1 MKRSTHRLLL
11 LPALALVLALLWLLV
26 PRWSES
32 ESESKSELARRIWFA
47 LVLHSNWS
55 TTDTFTRN
63 YLLAIA
69 ISRKLIELPFPK
81 RMSRRWRIYI
91 LYGKLLLLPIK
102 GLQLLARAWTYL
114 WKFQWFGCKV
124 YGTWSYI
131 WLWNLNGTILEII
144 RKSLH
149 NYNCG
154 NHHMNF
160 IPFQNTIIFFKML
173 IYLSFS

>member
-1 MKRSTHRLLL
+1 MKHSTHRLLL
-11 LPALALVLALLWLLV
+11 LPALVLALLWLLV

-32 ESESKSELARRIWFA
+32 ESEPKSELARRIWFA
-47 LVLHSNWS
+47 SVLHSNWS

-102 GLQLLARAWTYL
+102 GLQLLARAWVYL
-114 WKFQWFGCKV
+114 WKFQWLDCNV
-124 YGTWSYI
+124 YGSYNC
-131 WLWNLNGTILEII
+131 LWNLNGTILEII

-160 IPFQNTIIFFKML
+160 KPF
-173 IYLSFS
+173 